1 MPSGRFHI
9 RPAAVADIAALRRLK
24 DELLALENAG
34 HVGDADAA
42 DWHRD
47 GFGPAAHFTC
57 VVAEQDGA
65 VIGMAIYSLRRFPGW
80 NGIAAFL
87 HDLYVEPRFRRQG
100 VARALVA
107 QVAAGCLGC
116 GVSFIE
122 LDVHAKNSARLFYAR
137 VGFAQVT
144 ECATYVA
151 PERTL
156 RALVESAAP
165 G

>member
-1 MPSGRFHI
+1 MSSRRFHI

-24 DELLALENAG
+24 DELLALENAC
-34 HVGDADAA
+34 HVGDAGDA

-57 VVAEQDGA
+57 VVAEQDET

-80 NGIAAFL
+80 NGTAAFL
-87 HDLYVEPRFRRQG
+87 HDLHVEPGILRQG

-107 QVAAGCLGC
+107 QVAASCLAC

-122 LDVHAKNSARLFYAR
+122 LDVHTKNSARLFYAR
-137 VGFAQVT
+137 LGFAQVT

-151 PERTL
+151 PA
-156 RALVESAAP
+156 RALMERAAIV
-165 G
+165 